1 MNNNKSTFSFVLFF
15 HVLRVTA
22 LIVKML
28 SFVTQRQTKEERKN
42 VRLGEDIRRSVSYL
56 LSVQKHDGSFSD
68 PNPVL
73 HKGTLVNSHK
83 INVLCILEHI

>member
-28 SFVTQRQTKEERKN
+28 SFVTQLQTKEERKN
-42 VRLGEDIRRSVSYL
+42 TKLDIKGSVSYL